1 MLSAPQSDS
10 PPTNPTDGFCLAPEQ
25 IHLVEN
31 HDAAYHI
38 WRRAGFKDRTLVHV
52 DAHHDMWRPAGY
64 KTINVANFISFA
76 LEEGLVKELFWI
88 VPDATWDTAG
98 GIAAVNSHAR
108 ALARQYSSRARP
120 VRLGREC
127 VEISLRDGNLTIC
140 STRAL
145 PTISTTVL
153 LDIDVDYFAI
163 DRVSYHQRDIPV
175 AVPWQWPDQML
186 AGLLARNVRSDL
198 ATISYSVEGEFT
210 PLKWKYLGDE
220 LALRLQQTPDPAL
233 LQGMVWIRQ
242 GAVAAEQGREKD
254 AERAYHQ
261 AMELMPRSYA
271 PPLHLVYL
279 YANAN
284 RIGEAKTMFRRAI
297 SLGGEDALRRSHGF
311 GDYWCGNYDDAER
324 EFRLMSIVDPENP
337 LAWLG
342 LGLIESR
349 RANWDEAAAALN
361 RAMELDSNSID
372 VHRALAEVLAH
383 QKRNKNAIVAY
394 EHSLKLALTGHRP
407 LKALAITEV
416 PRDTLLDPDHRKTYE
431 QLAHLYALEGDTGRA
446 IQACQF
452 GLVQGANS
460 GGLRW
465 RLARLY
471 FKTRQWRSG
480 LRETWGAIAANNS
493 TRVDVVQ
500 EGLKWA
506 AAKMNARLSLTLR
519 K

>member
-1 MLSAPQSDS
+1 MLSAPKSDS
-10 PPTNPTDGFCLAPEQ
+10 PPINQPDGFCLAPEQ
-25 IHLVEN
+25 IHVVEN

-38 WRRAGFKDRTLVHV
+38 WHRAGFKGRTLVHV

-76 LEEGLVKELFWI
+76 LEEGLVSELYWV
-88 VPDATWDTAG
+88 VPDPTWDAAD

-120 VRLGREC
+120 VRRGPEW
-127 VEISLRDGNLTIC
+127 VEISLPDGNLTIC

-163 DRVSYHQRDIPV
+163 DRVSYHERDVPV
-175 AVPWQWPDQML
+175 AVPWQWPDDLL
-186 AGLLARNVRSDL
+186 AGLLAGNVRTDL

-220 LALRLQQTPDPAL
+220 LALRLREAPDPAL
-233 LQGMVWIRQ
+233 LDGMISIRQ
-242 GAVAAEQGREKD
+242 GAVAAEQGRTKD
-254 AERAYHQ
+254 AEKSYLH
-261 AMELMPRSYA
+261 AMRLMPRSYA
-271 PPLHLVYL
+271 PLLHLVYL

-284 RIGEAKTMFRRAI
+284 RIDEAKTMFRRAI
-297 SLGGEDALRRSHGF
+297 SLGGESALRRSHGF
-311 GDYWCGNYDDAER
+311 GDLWCGNHDQAER
-324 EFRLMSIVDPENP
+324 EFRLMNVVDPENP

-342 LGLIESR
+342 LGLVESR
-349 RANWDEAAAALN
+349 RANWDAAAAALN
-361 RAMELDSNSID
+361 RAIDLDSNSID
-372 VHRALAEVLAH
+372 THRAIAEVLTH
-383 QKRNKNAIVAY
+383 QKKNKNAIAAY
-394 EHSLKLALTGHRP
+394 EHSIKLALTGYRP

-416 PRDTLLDPDHRKTYE
+416 PKDTLLDPDHRKTYE
-431 QLAHLYALEGDTGRA
+431 QLANLYELEGDHGRA

-452 GLVQGANS
+452 GLVHGANS

-471 FKTRQWRSG
+471 FKTWQWRPAF
-480 LRETWGAIAANNS
+480 RETWRAIVAGVS
-493 TRVDVVQ
+493 TQADVLW
-500 EGLKWA
+500 EALNWT
-506 AAKMNARLSLTLR
+506 AAKLSARLSLIRGT
-519 K
+519 